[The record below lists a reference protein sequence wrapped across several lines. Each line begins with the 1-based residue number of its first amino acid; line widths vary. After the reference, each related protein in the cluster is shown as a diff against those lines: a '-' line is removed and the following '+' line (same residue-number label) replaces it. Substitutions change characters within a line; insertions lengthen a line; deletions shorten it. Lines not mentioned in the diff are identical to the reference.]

1 MSPSI
6 LFDVRVAYPELRA
19 LCFYFTVVVFTLSGS
34 NVNECVLNPV
44 PAPRSL
50 GPLLPSKPHPQH
62 L

>member
-19 LCFYFTVVVFTLSGS
+19 LCFYFTVAVFTLSGS
-34 NVNECVLNPV
+34 NVNECALNPV
-44 PAPRSL
+44 PAPRNL
-50 GPLLPSKPHPQH
+50 DPLLPSKPHPQH